1 MKIKQD
7 IIQIGHKFQII
18 HTEYSLLV
26 VLDQEKQNVLLN
38 LINNQPDIDK
48 IYLYAKDPYEAK
60 YQYFI
65 NKREKVGLDHFN
77 DPTAFMDYSN
87 NMQDVYKNIE
97 EYNPDKERKV
107 LIVFDDMIAEIKER
121 ELMSKRLSKYIAS
134 FDYFDK
140 SLIVLSKISGRIS
153 IASFATVIGIPIG
166 IASASL
172 SLIFSLCTGLV
183 KKLLKALRN
192 KKKKHNKIVMLARSK
207 LNSI

>member
-26 VLDQEKQNVLLN
+26 VLDQEKQNALLN

-60 YQYFI
+60 YQYLI

-140 SLIVLSKISGRIS
+140 SLIVLSKISGSIS

-172 SLIFSLCTGLV
+172 SLIFSLCTG
-183 KKLLKALRN
+183 
-192 KKKKHNKIVMLARSK
+192 
-207 LNSI
+207 